1 MCLCSSSTF
10 ALVVLLLV
18 HATAAP
24 AHCNGYACMRCCVM
38 IGRVRVREREETRGG
53 GGKMDGYATHSDL

>member
-1 MCLCSSSTF
+1 
-10 ALVVLLLV
+10 
-18 HATAAP
+18 
-24 AHCNGYACMRCCVM
+24 M